1 MKQTVFLCVILVAN
15 FCFNCKSSEK
25 IPEVKSG
32 KDTTRIYIYG
42 TICAKG
48 TKEPISYAGY
58 VVQPTDTGS
67 ISHGAVRQGTSDK
80 SGRYK
85 IDITTLTDSTN
96 IIVIRS
102 KFINCA
108 LTHIIIKGKI
118 KKSLPL
124 DIEIMYG
131 QGNFTTEYKIN
142 QKNSKLK
149 LVKQTINVSS

>member
-1 MKQTVFLCVILVAN
+1 MKQIVFLCVVLVAF
-15 FCFNCKSSEK
+15 FCINCKSSAK
-25 IPEVKSG
+25 IPELING
-32 KDTTRIYIYG
+32 KDTSKIYIYG
-42 TICAKG
+42 TIYAKG

-58 VVQPTDTGS
+58 VLQLTDTGS
-67 ISHGAVRQGTSDK
+67 ISRGAVRQGTSDK

-96 IIVIRS
+96 VIVIRS

-118 KKSLPL
+118 RKSLPL

-142 QKNSKLK
+142 PKNSKLK